1 MIVAIRRALRSL
13 APLVL
18 LAAAGCLQVTT
29 VTPRDSCPGEQVV
42 IAGSGFGATQG
53 TSTITFGAATASSI
67 ASWSDTSISV
77 AVPGGL
83 SGVVNVVVRVGLSTS
98 TPLEFRVIDCPLKG
112 SLGAPRLA
120 VSPGGQPHV
129 AISQSGALV
138 YLTKTGGAWSTPEN
152 VDALAGSYDIAATA
166 DGRPHVVYEQ
176 NTGNALNLPG
186 MWRYRDSAGW
196 SAAVVACAE
205 GSIGTSC
212 PGIHLVAPTD
222 TTLAVLDRNGDRYG
236 NTWVSARI
244 FDGTS
249 WGGASQVDYA
259 PLGSYIQDYDAAAGF
274 GSWHATLHRNTIDW
288 GTFQTT
294 YSVKHVLPGSTNT
307 LASLLGSDPYT
318 TPSAAASLG
327 RMHFAWRDGA
337 NLVHRW
343 RDMTTGAYGAPL
355 TIATVT
361 GSPRPVVAADANGD
375 DGAFALW
382 VESGKI
388 MGAVFDAS
396 STSWGTPVVVAS
408 NAASTPVAAARE
420 GIIHIAWKGSAD
432 DLRYTTL
439 P

>member
-1 MIVAIRRALRSL
+1 MIVATRRALRAL
-13 APLVL
+13 APFVL
-18 LAAAGCLQVTT
+18 LAAVGCVQVSS
-29 VTPRDSCPGEQVV
+29 VTPSDSCSGEQVV

-53 TSTITFGAATASSI
+53 TSAITFGAATAISI

-77 AVPGGL
+77 AVPAGL
-83 SGVVNVVVRVGLSTS
+83 SGVVNVVVRVGPSAS
-98 TPLEFRVIDCPLKG
+98 TPLPFRVIDCPLTG

-120 VSPGGQPHV
+120 IGPGGQPHI

-176 NTGNALNLPG
+176 NSGNGLYLPG
-186 MWRYRDSAGW
+186 MWRYRDPAGW

-212 PGIHLVAPTD
+212 PGIRLVAPTD

-236 NTWVSARI
+236 NTWVSQRG

-259 PLGSYIQDYDAAAGF
+259 PIGSYIQDYDAAAGF
-274 GSWHATLHRNTIDW
+274 GSWHATLHRNTFDW

-294 YSVKHVLPGSTNT
+294 YGVKHVLPGSTST

-327 RMHFAWRDGA
+327 RMHFVWREGA

-343 RDMTTGAYGAPL
+343 RDMTTGAYSAPL

-382 VESGKI
+382 VESGKL
-388 MGAVFDAS
+388 MGSVFDAS
-396 STSWGTPVVVAS
+396 SASWGAPVLVAS
-408 NAASTPVAAARE
+408 NAVSTPVAAARK
-420 GIIHIAWKGSAD
+420 GVIHLAWKGSAD